1 MQQEIK
7 IAEDR
12 IGALIGK
19 GGLTKKKVEEETGT
33 VITVESREGITR
45 IEGEDAEGVLRAVGV
60 VNAIGRG
67 FSPDRAF
74 TLLED
79 EDLILDIMDISGE
92 ADGPR
97 QLDRLRGRIIGK
109 DGKSREQIE
118 NMTKTSL
125 SVYGKTV
132 AVIGLPEQIKLARTA
147 IDMLIKG
154 VPHESV
160 FSFLEKKKREAKH
173 DMLSYYY

>member
-1 MQQEIK
+1 MLQDIK
-7 IAEDR
+7 IPEDR

-19 GGLTKKKVEEETGT
+19 SGLTKKKVEEATKT
-33 VITVESREGITR
+33 RITVESREGVTHV
-45 IEGEDAEGVLRAVGV
+45 EGEEAEGVLRAVEV
-60 VNAIGRG
+60 ISAIGRG
-67 FSPDRAF
+67 FSPERAF

-79 EDLILDIMDISGE
+79 EDLILDIIDISPE
-92 ADGPR
+92 ADSPR
-97 QLDRLRGRIIGK
+97 QFDRMRGRIIGK
-109 DGKSREQIE
+109 DGRSREQIE
-118 NMTKTSL
+118 HMTGTSL

-132 AVIGLPEQIKLARTA
+132 AVIGLPDQIKLARTA

-160 FSFLEKKKREAKH
+160 FSFLEKKKREAKQ